1 MSSYLENLPCIVGN
15 LGEEVTIIHEFV
27 LLATD
32 IEGGIRLTI
41 TSLLTGDVQTVDIM
55 DGHTP
60 VKGVDYWTEEDIASL
75 NIPTDEHINELID
88 SALGVI
94 ENGTY

>member
-1 MSSYLENLPCIVGN
+1 MSSYLENLPSVIGN
-15 LGEEVTIIHEFV
+15 LGEQVTIMHEFV
-27 LLATD
+27 LVATD

-41 TSLLTGDVQTVDIM
+41 TSLLSGDVQMVDIM

-88 SALGVI
+88 AAVGVI
-94 ENGTY
+94 ENGAY

>member
-1 MSSYLENLPCIVGN
+1 MSSYLENLPSVIGN
-15 LGEEVTIIHEFV
+15 LGEQVTIMHEFV
-27 LLATD
+27 LVASD

-41 TSLLTGDVQTVDIM
+41 TSLLSGDAQTVDIM

-88 SALGVI
+88 AAVGVI
-94 ENGTY
+94 ENGAY

>member
-1 MSSYLENLPCIVGN
+1 MSSYLENLPSVIGN
-15 LGEEVTIIHEFV
+15 LGEQVTIMHEFV
-27 LLATD
+27 LVATD

-41 TSLLTGDVQTVDIM
+41 TSLLSGDAQTVDIM

-60 VKGVDYWTEEDIASL
+60 LKGVDYWTEEDIASL

-88 SALGVI
+88 AAVGVI
-94 ENGTY
+94 ENGAY